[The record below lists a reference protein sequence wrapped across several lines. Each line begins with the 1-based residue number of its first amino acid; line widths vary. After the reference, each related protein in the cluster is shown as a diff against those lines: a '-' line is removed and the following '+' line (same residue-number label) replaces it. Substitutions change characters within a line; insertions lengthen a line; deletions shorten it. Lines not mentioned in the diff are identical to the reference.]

1 MQKATGLTCSF
12 SVVFRNMK
20 LSIIV
25 DDNIHK
31 IRFSVPVSS
40 AVVWVSPHY
49 QLCMVTRPGKY
60 SHEKRQMQL
69 MVLSERFC
77 GRALRLA

>member
-40 AVVWVSPHY
+40 AAVWGIATLSALHGHK
-49 QLCMVTRPGKY
+49 TRKI
-60 SHEKRQMQL
+60 
-69 MVLSERFC
+69 
-77 GRALRLA
+77 